1 MELELDGRR
10 GPPAGSTHSLLKG
23 EGRDQ
28 MQYPEQ
34 PDRKKAER
42 YVRCIGTLRFTRKA
56 PRFQAGRQQG
66 GQENL
71 TYSVDYGRFAGGH
84 ISCAA
89 ARDREPPRGKNQGK
103 RQVIDIAAVY
113 SNVEV

>member
-71 TYSVDYGRFAGGH
+71 TFCRLWAL
-84 ISCAA
+84 CQAA
-89 ARDREPPRGKNQGK
+89 PPRETGNRREAKNQGQ